1 MIAQKFVNQYAIGSQ
16 VDLLTAERDVVLTY
30 TLKIL
35 GDASLPGHLVFKGGT
50 CIRKIYL
57 GRTGRFSEDLDFT
70 ALDAT
75 HPDDLILALAVL
87 LDGKSFYDIAFSIPA
102 QDLYVREDE
111 KACGVLVEY
120 SHEWNPK
127 AQFEVQISFREEP
140 ILPTQRLPLITE
152 GYFKRLEIDPPLV
165 RALHFE
171 EVIAEKIRAF
181 YQRGTTRDLYDLF
194 LLGQRPFD
202 RDRVRALSVIKCWLV
217 NDSFDPNQL
226 FDRVQTETFDWIDL
240 ARLVPKRRLPD
251 KETII
256 STCQRNY
263 HFLNA
268 LSQNELLLSQDQH
281 RSRNDLFEVIVGNVR
296 QI

>member
-30 TLKIL
+30 ALRIL
-35 GDASLPGHLVFKGGT
+35 SDASLPGHLVFKGGT
-50 CIRKIYL
+50 CLRKIYL

-70 ALDAT
+70 GLDAT
-75 HPDDLILALAVL
+75 HPDDLILALAAL

-140 ILPTQRLPLITE
+140 ILPTQTLPLVTE
-152 GYFKRLEIDPPLV
+152 GYFKHLEIEPPLV
-165 RALHFE
+165 RALQFE
-171 EVIAEKIRAF
+171 EVISEKIRAF
-181 YQRGTTRDLYDLF
+181 YQRGATRDLYDLF
-194 LLGQRPFD
+194 LLGQRPFN
-202 RDRVRALSVIKCWLV
+202 RDRVRALSVAKCWLV

-226 FDRVQTETFDWIDL
+226 FERIQTESFDWSDL
-240 ARLVPKRRLPD
+240 ARLVPKRQLPE
-251 KETII
+251 KEAII
-256 STCQRNY
+256 ATCQRNY
-263 HFLNA
+263 RFLNA
-268 LSQNELLLSQDQH
+268 LSPNELLLAQDKH
-281 RSRNDLFEVIVGNVR
+281 RRRNDLFEVMVQNIR
-296 QI
+296 QL

>member
-1 MIAQKFVNQYAIGSQ
+1 MIDQKFVNQYAIGSQ

-30 TLKIL
+30 ALRIL
-35 GDASLPGHLVFKGGT
+35 SDASLPGHLVFKGGT
-50 CIRKIYL
+50 CLRKIYL

-70 ALDAT
+70 GLDAT
-75 HPDDLILALAVL
+75 HPDDLILALAAL
-87 LDGKSFYDIAFSIPA
+87 LDGKSFYDIAFSVPA

-140 ILPTQRLPLITE
+140 ILPTEPRPLITE
-152 GYFKRLEIDPPLV
+152 GYFKRLEIEPPLV
-165 RALHFE
+165 RTLHFE
-171 EVIAEKIRAF
+171 EVVAEKIRAF
-181 YQRGTTRDLYDLF
+181 YQRGTTRDMYDLF

-202 RDRVRALSVIKCWLV
+202 RDRVRALSVVKCWLV

-226 FDRVQTETFDWIDL
+226 FERIQTESFDWADL
-240 ARLVPKRRLPD
+240 ARLVPKRQLPE

-256 STCQRNY
+256 ATCQRNY
-263 HFLNA
+263 RFLNA
-268 LSQNELLLSQDQH
+268 LSPNELLFAQDKH
-281 RSRNDLFEVIVGNVR
+281 RRRNDLFEVIVENVR
-296 QI
+296 QL

>member
-35 GDASLPGHLVFKGGT
+35 GDASLPGRLTFKGGT
-50 CIRKIYL
+50 CLRKIYL

-70 ALDAT
+70 ALDAS
-75 HPDDLILALAVL
+75 HPDDPILALAAL
-87 LDGKSFYDIAFSIPA
+87 LDGKTFYDIAFSIPT
-102 QDLYVREDE
+102 QDLYVREDA

-140 ILPTQRLPLITE
+140 ILPTELRPLITE

-171 EVIAEKIRAF
+171 EVVAEKIRAF

-202 RDRVRALSVIKCWLV
+202 RDRVRALSVIKCWSV
-217 NDSFDPNQL
+217 NDSFDPSRL
-226 FDRVQTETFDWIDL
+226 FDRIQTGGFDRTDL
-240 ARLVPKRRLPD
+240 ARLVPKRQLLET
-251 KETII
+251 ETII
-256 STCQRNY
+256 TTCQRNY
-263 HFLNA
+263 RFLNA
-268 LSQNELLLSQDQH
+268 LSPNELLLAQDQH
-281 RSRNDLFEVIVGNVR
+281 RSRNDLFEIIVANVR
-296 QI
+296 QL